1 MLTAFELDAIE
12 RTVNA
17 LEKVSEGIALLNTI
31 LVNEKL
37 PKVPVSTDCPM
48 PKECKDF
55 DEWASDLSLD
65 DRRRLMVFLWQHPYW
80 HSTCV
85 REEYV

>member
-1 MLTAFELDAIE
+1 MLTAFELNAIE

-17 LEKVSEGIALLNTI
+17 LEKVSEGIALLNNT
-31 LVNEKL
+31 LASEKL
-37 PKVPVSTDCPM
+37 PKVPICPDRPM

-55 DEWASDLSLD
+55 DEWASDLSFD
-65 DRRRLMVFLWQHPYW
+65 DRRRLMSFLWQHPYW

-85 REEYV
+85 REEDV